1 MRKGLN
7 RVFPLLLLALL
18 LSACQSAVPETT
30 PMPTPSPVAA
40 ERPVPTPTP
49 PKAGEMYQEIL
60 ENCQKVLYTD
70 GFTADDLAAMELCPL
85 MLKLGSDRDSFGYYL
100 RDVNGDGTQ
109 ELLLGMES
117 PDAMQSLFQIFT
129 LRDGSPFCLYTVTEG
144 DALYLCRDGT
154 LLQEGM
160 EPSGSIYLQRY
171 SLTENGMI
179 RKLEGFLYDPQGAD
193 GSCFSVMPE
202 GETTP
207 MSEADFLAAV
217 QALDAQREA
226 FRFLSIREYS
236 PESALPSSS
245 ETGSEIGY
253 YTHSSLYDGWTG
265 VRAAD
270 LLIPT
275 GWDASLELSWDHAD
289 TANPGVAIISL
300 KSPDGHAS
308 IRLTSAR
315 EYLDPGE
322 KAVLSDAKAD
332 KERLCTLLSYRDAE
346 SVQALSL
353 RDAGYAEAE
362 LLRTLPTSP
371 ALWETA
377 ARLAEAMAGE
387 HHEGTAACNLYQ
399 QDNTLIECL
408 TLVAAAEK
416 NGAITWSVP
425 LDCVFIADSEIAWLS
440 YLEVFEAVAANSDF
454 TEDFRSLNRRFGGEL
469 PALARKNDL
478 DGAKELL
485 REQSAQWIKEYAA
498 SDAFV
503 SGTWP
508 GHWLDVIDPGLDFQT
523 ADGGIFRVQPV
534 CERLFQAGS
543 RFYAGPEAPSGGDW
557 TELSA
562 LPLP

>member
-1 MRKGLN
+1 MRKGLT

-30 PMPTPSPVAA
+30 PVPTPSPAA
-40 ERPVPTPTP
+40 TTERPAPTPTP
-49 PKAGEMYQEIL
+49 VKSEEIYQEIL
-60 ENCQKVLYTD
+60 ENCQKALYSD
-70 GFTADDLAAMELCPL
+70 AFTADDLAVMELCPL
-85 MLKLGSDRDSFGYYL
+85 ILKLGSDRDSFGYYL

-109 ELLLGMES
+109 ELFLGMES

-129 LRDGSPFCLYTVTEG
+129 LRDGSPVCLYTVTEG
-144 DALYLCRDGT
+144 DALYLCRDAT

-160 EPSGSIYLQRY
+160 EQSGRIYLQRY
-171 SLTENGMI
+171 SLTDDGMI
-179 RKLEGFLYDPQGAD
+179 RKLDGLLYDPKGAD
-193 GSCFSVMPE
+193 GTCFSVGPD
-202 GETTP
+202 GETTT
-207 MSEADFLAAV
+207 MSEADFLTAV
-217 QALDAQREA
+217 QALDAERKA

-236 PESALPSSS
+236 PESALPSPSS

-265 VRAAD
+265 IRAAD

-275 GWDASLELSWDHAD
+275 GWDASLELNWDHAD
-289 TANPGVAIISL
+289 TAYPGTAVIILQSA
-300 KSPDGHAS
+300 DGHAA
-308 IRLTSAR
+308 IRLSSER

-322 KAVLSDAKAD
+322 NAGLSDERAD
-332 KERLCTLLSYRDAE
+332 KALLSYRDAE

-353 RDAGYAEAE
+353 RDAGFAEAE
-362 LLRTLPTSP
+362 LLRTLPTSA

-387 HHEGTAACNLYQ
+387 SHEGTAACNLYQ
-399 QDNTLIECL
+399 QGDTLIECL

-416 NGAITWSVP
+416 DGVITWSIP

-440 YLEVFEAVAANSDF
+440 YLEVFESVAANSDF
-454 TEDFRSLNRRFGGEL
+454 TADFRYLNSRFGAEL
-469 PALARKNDL
+469 PTLAEKNEPDT
-478 DGAKELL
+478 AKQLL
-485 REQSAQWIKEYAA
+485 RDQSAQWLKEYAA

-508 GHWLDVIDPGLDFQT
+508 GRWLDVIDPGLDFQT
-523 ADGGIFRVQPV
+523 ADGGVFRIQPV

-543 RFYAGPEAPSGGDW
+543 RFYAGPEVPSGGDW

-562 LPLP
+562 LPIP